1 MENSRTEGGIMTIQI
16 AGLSTT
22 MHSRARILLLS
33 IRQDYSR
40 QLSNFQHALTPTHG
54 PLLCTKFGDA
64 VILR

>member
-1 MENSRTEGGIMTIQI
+1 MTIQI

-22 MHSRARILLLS
+22 MHSRARILVLS